1 MGSNN
6 AAIDYTDPTGPGFP
20 RFGCISA
27 DNDELL
33 PVTPADQLR
42 RISLTAALIPLCN
55 NFGLTHLADGN
66 VEVPWNLLHHST
78 LKSSMGGT
86 RSVKFTPE
94 LHANYLLREWNNHV
108 DLNDENIIASIP
120 SFVAATTAIKE
131 DIRITVR
138 KYLQLW
144 IFQQF
149 KKVCS
154 HIQIGDI
161 QHVTHYKNA
170 LDFVGHSIKAYF
182 VMRAVMIDIKFS
194 FSCSRNKNVL
204 IGFFMAHRKMV
215 IIERPTHTLPG
226 IMNFTGRFIASQLD
240 DLSSRFFTR
249 YGHDALSG
257 GCKWET
263 NFNKGRNK
271 RRSTIPPIHFPLLN
285 NFHHLSGGRN
295 NIHNPAVSHGASL
308 SANPAYFRSSND
320 DGCTNGVNLSTG
332 PGRFTDP
339 ANGLIYE
346 SYINSVTNNMQ
357 QCPPRNYIPN
367 NNANPNSTTPPSV
380 QEPTTAGSN
389 TVIAEANI
397 PINPTGRIDSSLI
410 TDAVTNANP
419 TAVVVT
425 GSVQKEVVPVG
436 KAPGGIDE
444 TVDADKVA
452 TPTLSPGTSLVAKTP
467 PVSTKNVPLATPD
480 SSVIT
485 EAVTN
490 ANPTA
495 VPVTGSAQTE
505 VASLATP
512 GNRID
517 EMVKADKVATHKSV
531 TPPSI
536 CLSDP
541 PPKNKRTL
549 NKSYKV
555 ALPIPPKKT
564 PIVSYCS
571 NQDNHPDWICNY
583 SDLKLKGKADLVYY
597 GITGRSHQHSF
608 VPGICGNPG
617 DRCLLPNKEA
627 SVASFMQTKVPSL
640 HVCEYCIAFANP
652 TEEQSEY
659 TPPFFLCHN
668 CHADVILD
676 SHPNLEAPVITRG
689 GSRRRCS

>member
-226 IMNFTGRFIASQLD
+226 IMNFTGRFISSQLD

-308 SANPAYFRSSND
+308 PAIPGSFRSLHDDGRNNDANPL
-320 DGCTNGVNLSTG
+320 T
-332 PGRFTDP
+332 GRFTYP
-339 ANGLIYE
+339 RTNGMIYE
-346 SYINSVTNNMQ
+346 SHINSATNNMQ
-357 QCPPRNYIPN
+357 QYPPRNYIPN
-367 NNANPNSTTPPSV
+367 NNGNPNSTTPPTV
-380 QEPTTAGSN
+380 KEPTTAGSN

-397 PINPTGRIDSSLI
+397 PFNPTGPIDSSLS

-425 GSVQKEVVPVG
+425 ASAPTEVVPVVT
-436 KAPGGIDE
+436 APGGIDE

-452 TPTLSPGTSLVAKTP
+452 TPTLSPGTSSVAKTP
-467 PVSTKNVPLATPD
+467 PVSTKNVPLATPE
-480 SSVIT
+480 SSLIT

-495 VPVTGSAQTE
+495 VPVTATVQTE

-517 EMVKADKVATHKSV
+517 EMVEADKVATTKSV

-541 PPKNKRTL
+541 PPKKKRTF
-549 NKSYKV
+549 NKSYKG
-555 ALPIPPKKT
+555 AFPIPPKKT

-597 GITGRSHQHSF
+597 GITGRSHQHSL

-676 SHPNLEAPVITRG
+676 SHPNLKPPVKTRG

>member
-308 SANPAYFRSSND
+308 SAIPGSFRSLHD
-320 DGCTNGVNLSTG
+320 DGCNNDANPFT
-332 PGRFTDP
+332 GRFTYPPTNDM
-339 ANGLIYE
+339 IYE
-346 SYINSVTNNMQ
+346 SFINSATNNMQ
-357 QCPPRNYIPN
+357 QHPPPNYIP
-367 NNANPNSTTPPSV
+367 NNANPNSATPPTV
-380 QEPTTAGSN
+380 QKPTTAGNN
-389 TVIAEANI
+389 TVIAKANI

-485 EAVTN
+485 EAITN